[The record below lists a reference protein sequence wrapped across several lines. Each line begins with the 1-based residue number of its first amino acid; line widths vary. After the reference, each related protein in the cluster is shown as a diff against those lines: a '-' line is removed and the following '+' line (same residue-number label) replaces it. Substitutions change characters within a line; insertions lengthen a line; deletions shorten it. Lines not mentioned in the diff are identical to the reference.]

1 MITPFDIEK
10 KEFSKGVRGY
20 SIEEVDEFL
29 DQIIVDLEKVIK
41 ENLRLKAEVVNLEQ
55 ENEKLKGSEGEVVD
69 VLQKAKSLMSD
80 ISSSAEK
87 RAEVILKNAQL
98 DAELTVREAR
108 DRSEKLL
115 QENRF
120 LEERCSQ
127 FKENYRRFL
136 DSELERLQEA
146 EDMFAPYDESK
157 LHSLIDEPIGPEGDY
172 SSPLDGEGQAE
183 QTAPVAQMS
192 AVEDNNPDGVMI
204 LDDLER
210 ELFGDDIA
218 QDERRTVVMSSSEIK
233 DR

>member
-29 DQIIVDLEKVIK
+29 DQIIVDLEKIIK

-172 SSPLDGEGQAE
+172 SSPLDDAAVNQP
-183 QTAPVAQMS
+183 APVGQMS
-192 AVEDNNPDGVMI
+192 AVEDNSTDGAMV

-218 QDERRTVVMSSSEIK
+218 QDERKTVVMSSSDIK